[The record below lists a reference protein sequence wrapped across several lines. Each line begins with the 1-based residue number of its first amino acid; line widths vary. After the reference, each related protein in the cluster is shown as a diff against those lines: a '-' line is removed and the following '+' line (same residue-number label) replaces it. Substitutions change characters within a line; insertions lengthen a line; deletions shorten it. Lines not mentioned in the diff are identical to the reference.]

1 MADRESRPGPSRRDK
16 GKAKVG
22 EPIEL
27 SYDEDQKEKTLI
39 GQAPSDIDDDDDDD
53 DDDEEGELC
62 ISKTLTSSA
71 VDPLNPVLYIDAYEA
86 YLVTDMLEFLDPPSK
101 RTYSKTLAVFD
112 NETRMY
118 DMVLSYC
125 VKGDWAGYSI
135 TRGWG
140 KFVLLNNLKAGDEV
154 SFYRK
159 INTEVLD
166 CYYYDIKYVR
176 KDPIMKPGPVSSD
189 DGIPEEN
196 VSVVNVPSDRS
207 TYRVTYHIPPHPKN
221 VEPGP
226 GFRHLPKEAM
236 CFSMIL
242 TQLEVSE
249 QHPKL
254 YLSPD
259 DVFLLTDRCVI
270 LSPKLHLSPGRF
282 SEDLPVFDEFNRR
295 YAMNVSNRESGSPT
309 RFLLNTGWNR
319 YVRTFNLKQGD
330 EIMFFRFS
338 DKSVCPEPYYYVL
351 RFIRKPRDKK
361 RPTDDEGT
369 SGRKQKDALGP
380 GSRNVDP

>member
-1 MADRESRPGPSRRDK
+1 MADRESCPRRSRREK

-22 EPIEL
+22 EPIDL
-27 SYDEDQKEKTLI
+27 SYDEDQKEKTVI
-39 GQAPSDIDDDDDDD
+39 VQAPRDIDD

-62 ISKTLTSSA
+62 ISKTLPSTA

-86 YLVTDMLEFLDPPSK
+86 YLITNMPEFLDPPSK

-125 VKGDWAGYSI
+125 MKGDWAGYSI
-135 TRGWG
+135 TRGWV

-176 KDPIMKPGPVSSD
+176 KDRIMKPGPVSSD

-196 VSVVNVPSDRS
+196 VSVVSVPSDRS
-207 TYRVTYHIPPHPKN
+207 TYRVTYHIPPHPKTA
-221 VEPGP
+221 GP
-226 GFRHLPKEAM
+226 RYLPKEAM
-236 CFSMIL
+236 CFSLSL
-242 TQLEVSE
+242 TPLEVAE

-254 YLSPD
+254 YLSTD
-259 DVFLLTDRCVI
+259 DVFLLTDRHEI
-270 LSPKLHLSPGRF
+270 LSPKLHLSPERF

-295 YAMNVSNRESGSPT
+295 YAINVSNRESGTPT

-369 SGRKQKDALGP
+369 SGRKQKDAVGP
-380 GSRNVDP
+380 GSSRNVYS